1 MRARIIGRG
10 PLWTALGLMAICGF
24 AATGCST
31 RQVIPVP
38 YYEQDRKY
46 WAHAVLSI
54 PVDEIYRQALQVA
67 EQIRTKNVK
76 IVSTDPTRHRIE
88 ITNGTQTAVFL
99 AEGLDAKNTW
109 ITIMADGRIIQDV
122 NGKEEKAQEADEDF
136 ALEIISN
143 LCKAISIEC
152 AILEKRKW

>member
-1 MRARIIGRG
+1 
-10 PLWTALGLMAICGF
+10 MAICGF

-31 RQVIPVP
+31 RKAILVP

-46 WAHAVLSI
+46 QAHAVLSI

-67 EQIRTKNVK
+67 EQVRAKNVK

-88 ITNGTQTAVFL
+88 VTNGTQTAVLL

-143 LCKAISIEC
+143 LCKAINIEC
-152 AILEKRKW
+152 AILKKSKWE